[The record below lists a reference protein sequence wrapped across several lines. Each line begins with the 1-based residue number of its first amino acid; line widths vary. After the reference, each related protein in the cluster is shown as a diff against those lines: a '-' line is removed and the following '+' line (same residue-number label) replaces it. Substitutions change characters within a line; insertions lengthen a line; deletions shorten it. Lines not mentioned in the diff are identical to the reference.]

1 MRNVYRQGL
10 RFVALVG
17 LYLAGVEFAMRF
29 IGGSGSVALFWPS
42 SGLALA
48 AIILYGRLW
57 ALFIPVAII
66 ITQLWLA
73 PAPWSFVPFSLL
85 GNTLGALAGSWLVGR
100 MPDAPENTMGFG
112 FRTLAGGALFALVA
126 ATIGVPGMLLSG
138 MIPQASLP
146 GTFLRWLMGDLLG
159 VVAVTP
165 ALLIVVYRRRKSVAK
180 ADYGSESESLVWNI
194 ALVVSYLLM
203 AWGAAASSTYALG
216 LTALPLAVMIWS
228 ALRFEPLRT
237 ALSVLVTV
245 TLIGTMAG
253 LGLSGFQPPARTLDA
268 MILLSYLCLLAILP
282 TILSLAVQERRIATA
297 ALLRRANCDP
307 LTGLPN
313 RTAFEVQVKEALQD
327 PSMPQMALGYL
338 DLDNLKLINDTASH
352 TAGDAVIAGIAH
364 VLSSRLEPGDLLA
377 HLGADEFILLF
388 RHCSPVMA
396 RERAASL
403 LRAVEGFRCDFNGQQ
418 FSATASL
425 GVAPFLADNADFSD
439 LLSQA
444 DAACFTAKELGG
456 NRVCIA
462 GAQGGDVLDHTA
474 AMHWAVRIREALEEH
489 QFALFAQAIQPL
501 RQTEVGGRHFEI
513 LLRMR
518 NPRGGLPLT
527 PDRFMPAAERFR
539 LGVRIDREVVGMVLD
554 WLESHPH
561 AVEEIATCAINLSA
575 GAMVD
580 EGFIGF
586 IAERLRSG
594 RVAPR
599 RLCFEITET
608 SAVRDVKRAQR
619 FIDEMR
625 GLGCRFALDD
635 FGTGFCSFSYLS
647 TLDVDYFK
655 IDGSFVRD
663 METSPL
669 AAEVVRSITSIAH
682 VLKKRTIAEHTE
694 SIRLRDALIT
704 MGVDYAQGYA
714 IEHPIAIDRYF
725 AQPLAELASAQLPP
739 GQDATRIVM
748 PAA

>member
-1 MRNVYRQGL
+1 MRDVYRQGL
-10 RFVALVG
+10 RFIALVG
-17 LYLAGVEFAMRF
+17 LYLAGVEFAVHF
-29 IGGSGSVALFWPS
+29 IADNGAIALFWPS

-48 AIILYGRLW
+48 AVILYGRRW
-57 ALFIPVAII
+57 VLFIPFAIT
-66 ITQLWLA
+66 ITQLWLV
-73 PAPWSFVPFSLL
+73 PAPLSFLPFSILS
-85 GNTLGALAGSWLVGR
+85 NTLGALAGGWLVGR
-100 MPDAPENTMGFG
+100 MPDGFDSTIRFG
-112 FRTLAGGALFALVA
+112 FRTLAGGALFALVGA
-126 ATIGVPGMLLSG
+126 AIGVPGMVFSG
-138 MIPQASLP
+138 MIPEATML
-146 GTFLRWLMGDLLG
+146 GAFLRWLMGDLLG
-159 VVAVTP
+159 VVTVTP
-165 ALLIVVYRRRKSVAK
+165 ALLIAVSHRRMKLARSV
-180 ADYGSESESLVWNI
+180 DYGSESEALAWNI
-194 ALVVSYLLM
+194 TLIASYLLM
-203 AWGAAASSTYALG
+203 AWGAAAGSTYALG

-228 ALRFEPLRT
+228 ALRFETLRT
-237 ALSVLVTV
+237 ALSVLLTV
-245 TLIGTMAG
+245 TLIGAMAG
-253 LGLSGFQPPARTLDA
+253 LGLSGFQAPTGTLDT

-282 TILSLAVQERRIATA
+282 TILALAVQERRVATT
-297 ALLRRANCDP
+297 ALLLRANRDA

-313 RTAFEVQVKEALQD
+313 RTAFEVQVQRALQD

-352 TAGDAVIAGIAH
+352 TAGDALIVCIAS

-388 RHCSPVMA
+388 RNCNAVMA

-403 LRAVEGFRCDFNGQQ
+403 LRAVEGKRCDFNGQQ
-418 FSATASL
+418 FSATASI

-462 GAQGGDVLDHTA
+462 GAQGGDVLDRTA

-608 SAVRDVKRAQR
+608 
-619 FIDEMR
+619 
-625 GLGCRFALDD
+625 
-635 FGTGFCSFSYLS
+635 
-647 TLDVDYFK
+647 
-655 IDGSFVRD
+655 
-663 METSPL
+663 
-669 AAEVVRSITSIAH
+669 
-682 VLKKRTIAEHTE
+682 
-694 SIRLRDALIT
+694 
-704 MGVDYAQGYA
+704 
-714 IEHPIAIDRYF
+714 
-725 AQPLAELASAQLPP
+725 
-739 GQDATRIVM
+739 
-748 PAA
+748 